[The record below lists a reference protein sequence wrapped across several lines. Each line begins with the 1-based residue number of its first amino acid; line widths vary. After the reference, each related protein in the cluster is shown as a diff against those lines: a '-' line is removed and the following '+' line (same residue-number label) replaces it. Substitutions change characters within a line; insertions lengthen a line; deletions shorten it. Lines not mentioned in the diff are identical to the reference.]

1 MAGVEDEP
9 LSGIFG
15 KNPKYCEIS
24 SCAHVQG
31 IDLRYTNEYEKV
43 FIIRFLKC
51 QICTP
56 QSYRSLREEGVV
68 QLIYE
73 LRRSRWDQPLRLVPY
88 NMFQALVDQ
97 FECTIN
103 DISDNFE
110 AMTEYLYTPEEAI
123 NGKALTP
130 RVKERELFIVEAGG
144 KLPTCIKAFT
154 QEFTEGQREVQ
165 FLYEFDYQQVPD
177 LELAGAVRGKDHI
190 KYTVPPVETLKM
202 LFNETF
208 DAIQR

>member
-1 MAGVEDEP
+1 
-9 LSGIFG
+9 
-15 KNPKYCEIS
+15 
-24 SCAHVQG
+24 
-31 IDLRYTNEYEKV
+31 
-43 FIIRFLKC
+43 
-51 QICTP
+51 
-56 QSYRSLREEGVV
+56 
-68 QLIYE
+68 
-73 LRRSRWDQPLRLVPY
+73 
-88 NMFQALVDQ
+88 MFQALVDQ

-110 AMTEYLYTPEEAI
+110 AMTAYLYTPEEAT

-144 KLPTCIKAFT
+144 KLPTCIEAFT

-208 DAIQR
+208 DAIRR

>member
-31 IDLRYTNEYEKV
+31 IDLRYTKYEKV

-110 AMTEYLYTPEEAI
+110 AMTAYLYTPEEAI

-130 RVKERELFIVEAGG
+130 RVKECELLSWRPEANCHLVLRPSH
-144 KLPTCIKAFT
+144 KSLPRVNGRSNFFT
-154 QEFTEGQREVQ
+154 SLIINRSLT
-165 FLYEFDYQQVPD
+165 
-177 LELAGAVRGKDHI
+177 
-190 KYTVPPVETLKM
+190 
-202 LFNETF
+202 
-208 DAIQR
+208 

>member
-1 MAGVEDEP
+1 MQVHQE
-9 LSGIFG
+9 
-15 KNPKYCEIS
+15 S
-24 SCAHVQG
+24 SLAVVWPELKMSHC
-31 IDLRYTNEYEKV
+31 LE
-43 FIIRFLKC
+43 FLGR
-51 QICTP
+51 TP
-56 QSYRSLREEGVV
+56 STAKS
-68 QLIYE
+68 
-73 LRRSRWDQPLRLVPY
+73 Y

-110 AMTEYLYTPEEAI
+110 AMTAYLYTPEEAI

-144 KLPTCIKAFT
+144 KLPTCIEAFT